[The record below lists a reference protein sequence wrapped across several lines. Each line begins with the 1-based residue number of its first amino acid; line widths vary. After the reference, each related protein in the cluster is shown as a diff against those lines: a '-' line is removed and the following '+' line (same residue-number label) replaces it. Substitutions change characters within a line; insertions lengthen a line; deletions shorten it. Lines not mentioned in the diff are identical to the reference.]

1 MCIQL
6 LDSKPNNSE
15 LLPDWP
21 PIYGKLLV

>member
-1 MCIQL
+1 L